1 MPQSQKPLQK
11 LPNPELNPL
20 LNPTLGNNL
29 GRWAQAYFTSPP
41 EKREEAVLDLLHE
54 LESEAGSGGATQINS
69 GADPSWLHALESSEL
84 NPALTCAECG
94 HKNAPQ
100 QRFCGMCGSRL
111 VFSDPP
117 VEADSSIHLAQ
128 TPAPAELSS
137 QNFGSQSVPSFG

>member
-1 MPQSQKPLQK
+1 MPK

-41 EKREEAVLDLLHE
+41 EKREEAVLELLHE
-54 LESEAGSGGATQINS
+54 LEAEAGSNETSHSNPTNTPA
-69 GADPSWLHALESSEL
+69 WLHSMEGDQF

-94 HKNAPQ
+94 HQNAPQ

-117 VEADSSIHLAQ
+117 IDSSAQ
-128 TPAPAELSS
+128 GGFEPVRQPQE
-137 QNFGSQSVPSFG
+137 V